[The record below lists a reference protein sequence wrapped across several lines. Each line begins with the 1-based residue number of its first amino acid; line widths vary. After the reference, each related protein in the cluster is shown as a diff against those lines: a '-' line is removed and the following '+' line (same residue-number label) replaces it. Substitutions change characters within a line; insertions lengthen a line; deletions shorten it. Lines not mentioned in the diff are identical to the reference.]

1 MSSLNTPNFDAP
13 RPKSS
18 RAGSDASSISADS
31 DTFTHRR
38 AVSTDCP
45 RPSKRK
51 SSHSQTVNVYTHCG
65 RHSSQFLFGGRS
77 LTDMARS
84 VFKKD

>member
-1 MSSLNTPNFDAP
+1 MSSYTTDFDMS

-18 RAGSDASSISADS
+18 RFGSDASSISSDS
-31 DTFTHRR
+31 STIKV
-38 AVSTDCP
+38 AVSTASP

-51 SSHSQTVNVYTHCG
+51 SSHSQAVNIYTHCG

-77 LTDMARS
+77 FSDMARHI
-84 VFKKD
+84 FKRD

>member
-1 MSSLNTPNFDAP
+1 MSSHTTNFDIP

-18 RAGSDASSISADS
+18 RVGSDASSVSS
-31 DTFTHRR
+31 GSFTTRR
-38 AVSTDCP
+38 AVSTDSP

-51 SSHSQTVNVYTHCG
+51 SSHSQAVNVYTHCG

-77 LTDMARS
+77 FSDMARHI
-84 VFKKD
+84 FKRD

>member
-1 MSSLNTPNFDAP
+1 MPSHTTNFDVA

-18 RAGSDASSISADS
+18 RAGSDASSSISTDS
-31 DTFTHRR
+31 FTTRR
-38 AVSTDCP
+38 AVSTDSP

-51 SSHSQTVNVYTHCG
+51 SSNSQTVNVYTHCG

-77 LTDMARS
+77 FSDMARHI
-84 VFKKD
+84 FKRD

>member
-1 MSSLNTPNFDAP
+1 MSSYTTNFDMP

-18 RAGSDASSISADS
+18 RVVSDASSISSDS
-31 DTFTHRR
+31 FTTKR
-38 AVSTDCP
+38 AVSTESP

-51 SSHSQTVNVYTHCG
+51 SSHSQAVNAYTHCG

-77 LTDMARS
+77 FSDIARHI
-84 VFKKD
+84 FNKRDE

>member
-1 MSSLNTPNFDAP
+1 MPSHTTNFDMH

-18 RAGSDASSISADS
+18 RVGSDASSISSDS
-31 DTFTHRR
+31 FTIRR
-38 AVSTDCP
+38 AVSTDSP

-51 SSHSQTVNVYTHCG
+51 SSHSQAVNVYTHCG

-77 LTDMARS
+77 FSDMARHI
-84 VFKKD
+84 FKRD

>member
-1 MSSLNTPNFDAP
+1 MSSHTTNFDIP

-18 RAGSDASSISADS
+18 RVGSDASSISSDS
-31 DTFTHRR
+31 FTTRR
-38 AVSTDCP
+38 AVSTDSP

-77 LTDMARS
+77 FSDMARHL
-84 VFKKD
+84 FKRD

>member
-1 MSSLNTPNFDAP
+1 MSSLTAPIDIP

-31 DTFTHRR
+31 FTTRR
-38 AVSTDCP
+38 AVSQDSP
-45 RPSKRK
+45 RPAKRK
-51 SSHSQTVNVYTHCG
+51 HSHSHSQTVNVYTHCG

-77 LTDMARS
+77 FTDMARS
-84 VFKKD
+84 IFKRD